1 MRRPATLICA
11 LALTLIG
18 AVALAQ
24 DLPLRAPVAGDKEFK
39 LAANKKKAVN
49 KKRARK
55 RRAKRRR
62 SRKKTTKPAGP
73 AAKVLFGAA
82 KSPAPMAARAIGFY
96 AKGCL
101 AGAAPLPVDG
111 PAWQA
116 MRLSRNRNWGHPK
129 LIALIERLA
138 TEAKKYDGWPG
149 LLVGDISQ
157 PRGGPMLTGHAS
169 HQVGL
174 DADIWL
180 TPMPDKRLSKKER
193 EKLSATSMLAKDR
206 VSVNPK
212 VWTDAHVRLLK
223 RAASYAAVERIFV
236 HPAIKKALCEAVP
249 KDGDRRWLRKMRAYW
264 GHHYHFHVR
273 IACPNGSSNCEAQP
287 APPDDDGCGKTLKHW
302 LALVK
307 RPPKPK
313 KPRPARRP
321 LTMAQ
326 LPRDCRAVL
335 SSGPD
340 APKLPHAAAAAST
353 APKSGK
359 KTVGGK

>member
-1 MRRPATLICA
+1 MCA
-11 LALTLIG
+11 LALTLIC
-18 AVALAQ
+18 ATALAQ
-24 DLPLRAPVAGDKEFK
+24 DSSPAPGAEAKEIK
-39 LAANKKKAVN
+39 LAANKTKVA
-49 KKRARK
+49 KKRK
-55 RRAKRRR
+55 RAKR
-62 SRKKTTKPAGP
+62 KVAKPAGP
-73 AAKVLFGAA
+73 AAKILFGAA

-116 MRLSRNRNWGHPK
+116 MRLSRNRNWGHPQ
-129 LIALIERLA
+129 LISLIEKLA
-138 TEAKKYDGWPG
+138 TEAKKQDGWAG

-180 TPMPDKRLSKKER
+180 TPMPDRRLSKKER
-193 EKLSATSMLAKDR
+193 EELSATSMLADDR

-212 VWTDAHVRLLK
+212 VWTGAHVHLLK
-223 RAASYAAVERIFV
+223 RAASYAAVERVFV

-249 KDGDRRWLRKMRAYW
+249 KDGDRGWLRKVRAYW

-273 IACPNGSSNCEAQP
+273 IACPKGSGNCEDQP
-287 APPDDDGCGKTLKHW
+287 PVPDDDGCGKSLTHW

-307 RPPKPK
+307 QPPKPQR
-313 KPRPARRP
+313 PGPARPA
-321 LTMAQ
+321 LTIAQ
-326 LPRDCRAVL
+326 LPTDCRAVL

-340 APKLPHAAAAAST
+340 TPKLPSAAAAAST
-353 APKSGK
+353 VAKTSDKAAAEAPPASKAAGSK
-359 KTVGGK
+359 

>member
-1 MRRPATLICA
+1 MRACSDDVLRGRV
-11 LALTLIG
+11 G
-18 AVALAQ
+18 AG
-24 DLPLRAPVAGDKEFK
+24 RAPAPAAQSPASAAQGQEIK
-39 LAANKKKAVN
+39 LAANKKKTA
-49 KKRARK
+49 KK
-55 RRAKRRR
+55 KRRR
-62 SRKKTTKPAGP
+62 LRKK
-73 AAKVLFGAA
+73 AAKPRGPPAKIFFGAA
-82 KSPAPMAARAIGFY
+82 KSPAPMAARSIGFY

-101 AGAAPLPVDG
+101 AGASPLPVDG

-138 TEAKKYDGWPG
+138 TDAKKYDGWPG

-180 TPMPDKRLSKKER
+180 TPMPSRRLSKKER
-193 EKLSATSMLAKDR
+193 EELSATSMLADDR

-249 KDGDRRWLRKMRAYW
+249 KDGDRGWLKKVRAYW
-264 GHHYHFHVR
+264 GHYFHFHVR
-273 IACPNGSSNCEAQP
+273 IGCPKGSGNCEAP
-287 APPDDDGCGKTLKHW
+287 AAG
-302 LALVK
+302 
-307 RPPKPK
+307 
-313 KPRPARRP
+313 ARR
-321 LTMAQ
+321 
-326 LPRDCRAVL
+326 
-335 SSGPD
+335 
-340 APKLPHAAAAAST
+340 
-353 APKSGK
+353 
-359 KTVGGK
+359 